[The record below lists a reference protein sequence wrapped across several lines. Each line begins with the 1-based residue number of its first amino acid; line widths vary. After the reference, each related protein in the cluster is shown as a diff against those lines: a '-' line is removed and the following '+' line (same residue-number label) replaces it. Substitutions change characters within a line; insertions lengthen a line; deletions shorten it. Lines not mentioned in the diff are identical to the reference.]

1 MRDDAAACLPATAAT
16 TSWGTPALD
25 LPAGA
30 AEVLRARGVATATI
44 DVCTRE
50 DERLFSHRRAPGE
63 GRFAGLV
70 WRADPDATTPR
81 GDA

>member
-1 MRDDAAACLPATAAT
+1 
-16 TSWGTPALD
+16 
-25 LPAGA
+25 
-30 AEVLRARGVATATI
+30 RGVATATI

-70 WRADPDATTPR
+70 WHTDPDATTPR
-81 GDA
+81 GEA